1 MEKRNGK
8 IDLVQGEVPLTTEEI
23 FFVMKALDLYSY
35 YLMTQGADEE
45 LRVVEKIAHK
55 FINGAPKMELD
66 S

>member
-1 MEKRNGK
+1 MNFA
-8 IDLVQGEVPLTTEEI
+8 QGEVPLTTEEI

-45 LRVVEKIAHK
+45 LKVVEKIAYK